1 MAKKLTPTQKLKEE
15 IADLK
20 YKLSQAIEIID
31 EQAEQIHDRL
41 EDKDFYQGIAWGAGV
56 TAALFIIGILL
67 F

>member
-41 EDKDFYQGIAWGAGV
+41 D
-56 TAALFIIGILL
+56 
-67 F
+67 